1 LALNIV
7 VCIKQIPDTEGLIEI
22 DRDKAAIKKEGL
34 PLVVNPYDLVA
45 VEEAVQLK
53 ERLGMSPVTVVS
65 MGPPPVQDAVRN
77 CLAMGADRGLI
88 LWDEAFRNSDSF
100 ATAIAL
106 AKVIAGLQPD
116 LILCGQKALDTE
128 SGQVG
133 AVIAVK
139 LNVPMVSAVV
149 KIEPYDE
156 TKRIR
161 VHRKLEKGARE
172 VIEVPLPAL
181 LTLEIGSTKPRYPSL
196 HAIFAAKR
204 KVLAENDLKALN
216 INADDVGQR
225 GSKTKILSMSTPK
238 PVSTRL
244 FSADTSLPAGQQ
256 LGLLMTGGITQK
268 KGKLVAG
275 DQNKVASD
283 FIQFLREKK
292 LLNIS

>member
-1 LALNIV
+1 MNIV

-22 DRDKAAIKKEGL
+22 DRDKATIKKEGL

-53 ERLGMSPVTVVS
+53 ERLGMSQVTVVS

-88 LWDEAFRNSDSF
+88 VWDEAFRNSDSF

-133 AVIAVK
+133 AVIALK

-149 KIEPYDE
+149 KIGPHDG
-156 TKRIR
+156 TKKIR

-172 VIEVPLPAL
+172 VIELPLPAL
-181 LTLEIGSTKPRYPSL
+181 LTLEIGSTKPRYPNL
-196 HAIFAAKR
+196 HSIFAAKK
-204 KVLAENDLKALN
+204 KVLTENDLKTCN
-216 INADDVGQR
+216 INAADVGQR
-225 GSKTKILSMSTPK
+225 GSKTKILTMSTPK

-244 FSADTSLPAGQQ
+244 FSVDTSLPAGQQ
-256 LGLLMTGGITQK
+256 LGMLMTGGITQK
-268 KGKLVAG
+268 KGQLIANDPKQA
-275 DQNKVASD
+275 ASD
-283 FIQFLREKK
+283 LIRFLCEKK